1 MKAVRIQYGCFTGF
15 LMVYGYLWW
24 FMSENLWNSE
34 LQATNWIWAGSSG
47 IWKCVMVR
55 LIAYFQKKYIWM
67 DHAKREGGE
76 SGWLVDFGALREIC
90 KSSPWIGW
98 REKWRST
105 IELFWI
111 PCPFPL
117 IDRRFGGLWWALFCS
132 RRIAGREK
140 LWTKGWWGIIL
151 LLLHLIASI
160 VTGQWFMYVFC
171 RVTVDRSGFS
181 LARVIHQFQ
190 SLGWSSKRLLLL
202 AAAVFPI
209 GDNWFDQPCQPCG
222 FYCSPRR
229 EIMIYMICRVPL
241 LSLGPYMGPMI
252 PVYDLKTLVRWM

>member
-1 MKAVRIQYGCFTGF
+1 MCDGKVDSLFSKEIH
-15 LMVYGYLWW
+15 LD
-24 FMSENLWNSE
+24 
-34 LQATNWIWAGSSG
+34 GS
-47 IWKCVMVR
+47 C
-55 LIAYFQKKYIWM
+55 KKRRRWEWM
-67 DHAKREGGE
+67 
-76 SGWLVDFGALREIC
+76 
-90 KSSPWIGW
+90 IGW
-98 REKWRST
+98 FWGVEGDLQVFPMNRLKGKVTFNHWT
-105 IELFWI
+105 VLNPLF
-111 PCPFPL
+111 FSL
-117 IDRRFGGLWWALFCS
+117 IDRRFGGLWWTLFCS

-151 LLLHLIASI
+151 LLLHLIAII

-181 LARVIHQFQ
+181 LAKGIHQFQ

-241 LSLGPYMGPMI
+241 LSLGPYIRPMI

>member
-105 IELFWI
+105 IELFLN
-111 PCPFPL
+111 PL
-117 IDRRFGGLWWALFCS
+117 SFSTHRSQVWRTLVSAFLQSTDRRQRETLDQGLMRDHPTFV
-132 RRIAGREK
+132 
-140 LWTKGWWGIIL
+140 
-151 LLLHLIASI
+151 AS
-160 VTGQWFMYVFC
+160 Y
-171 RVTVDRSGFS
+171 S
-181 LARVIHQFQ
+181 
-190 SLGWSSKRLLLL
+190 
-202 AAAVFPI
+202 
-209 GDNWFDQPCQPCG
+209 
-222 FYCSPRR
+222 
-229 EIMIYMICRVPL
+229 
-241 LSLGPYMGPMI
+241 
-252 PVYDLKTLVRWM
+252 